1 MKKGWIV
8 GTIALSGALAL
19 LPIKASAQDNSDKK
33 FLTTVEQAG
42 VNEIALSK
50 LAVEK
55 ATNPDVK
62 EFARTMIAQHEALGR
77 KFAPYA
83 TAWNIAKPAGPD
95 EDHQKAL
102 EKLNSLSGEDF
113 NKQYMNDMEA
123 DHTKAFSLFKDEVSD
138 TKDMKFKT
146 TVIQAK
152 SVIAAHKNMAYS
164 LDKKLS

>member
-83 TAWNIAKPAGPD
+83 TAWNFA
-95 EDHQKAL
+95 
-102 EKLNSLSGEDF
+102 
-113 NKQYMNDMEA
+113 
-123 DHTKAFSLFKDEVSD
+123 
-138 TKDMKFKT
+138 
-146 TVIQAK
+146 
-152 SVIAAHKNMAYS
+152 
-164 LDKKLS
+164 

>member
-1 MKKGWIV
+1 
-8 GTIALSGALAL
+8 
-19 LPIKASAQDNSDKK
+19 
-33 FLTTVEQAG
+33 
-42 VNEIALSK
+42 
-50 LAVEK
+50 
-55 ATNPDVK
+55 
-62 EFARTMIAQHEALGR
+62 
-77 KFAPYA
+77 
-83 TAWNIAKPAGPD
+83 
-95 EDHQKAL
+95 
-102 EKLNSLSGEDF
+102 LNSLSGEDF